1 MGGQDFLATPG
12 GAGSGGYHP
21 SGLMSRKRRRRRST
35 PTPAQIWRILH
46 SIGREVRIAR
56 REQARAEREHAEA
69 EAALRRAFERRRAE
83 DEERWRAEEQRW
95 RAEDE
100 QRRRAEDEKWRAEN
114 ERRQAEEEKR
124 LVLEREQRRKWE
136 QEREK
141 EERKFREI
149 WYKHV
154 GDGDNRWGQLMEAL
168 VEGNLVPLL
177 RNADL
182 DVERS
187 FRRARSMI
195 GGVWREYDLVALGLR
210 DSVVV
215 EVKATLRQADVK
227 QFLSRIREFREWR
240 PCDARERVWGALAYL
255 STNDNTIR
263 EAEAA
268 GFYLIRVVGENARLV
283 NSEGFQPRLF

>member
-1 MGGQDFLATPG
+1 
-12 GAGSGGYHP
+12 
-21 SGLMSRKRRRRRST
+21 MSRKRRRRRST

-56 REQARAEREHAEA
+56 REQAKAERGHAEA

-83 DEERWRAEEQRW
+83 DEERWRAEN
-95 RAEDE
+95 
-100 QRRRAEDEKWRAEN
+100 EK
-114 ERRQAEEEKR
+114 RQAEEEKR
-124 LVLEREQRRKWE
+124 VVLEREQRRKWE

-215 EVKATLRQADVK
+215 EVKATLRQSDVK
-227 QFLSRIREFREWR
+227 QFLSRIGEFREWR

-268 GFYLIRVVGENARLV
+268 GFYLVRVVGENARLV